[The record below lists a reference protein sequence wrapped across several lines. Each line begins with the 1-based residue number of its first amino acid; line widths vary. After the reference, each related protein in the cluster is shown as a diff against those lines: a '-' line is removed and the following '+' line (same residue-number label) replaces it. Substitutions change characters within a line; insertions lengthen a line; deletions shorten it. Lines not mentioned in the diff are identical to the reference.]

1 MRSDVER
8 PAAQAAPLQMY
19 IGGRWV
25 ETTSGATMLITSPA
39 TGESIATVPR
49 GTRGDVGKA
58 ADAARDAQPVF
69 ARLTAFERR
78 DLCHRIAQAIQQHRE
93 DLARWLTLEQG
104 KPYHAEALGEVDVA
118 AQMFRIAAED
128 ITRLETAVIP
138 SSDRAKRVITI
149 RQPRGVYGV
158 ITPWNFPLAIP
169 SEYLSA
175 GLAAGN
181 AIVWVPAPTTAG
193 CAVKLME
200 CLVEAGVPAGVVN
213 LVTGEGAEVGDEVAG
228 HPGIDAI
235 GLTGSSATGLL
246 VSRRAAG
253 KPQLLELGGNS
264 PTIVLEDA
272 DVLQAAWR
280 TGRGAFRNAGQ
291 ICDSTERILVH
302 RRVHDRFMDELLS
315 VAATFRLGDPREEGT
330 TLGPLNNDRP
340 ARQMDRHLEDAV
352 QRGARVVVGGGPRE
366 GFPTR
371 LYYPAT
377 VIDGVT
383 PDMLFNQEE
392 TFGPVA
398 PVLPFNDED
407 EAVAIAN
414 SAPSMLVAALFT
426 RDLKKAFGIAE
437 RLQAGIVN
445 INESSAYWQP
455 HTPFGGA
462 SGKLSGVGR
471 LGGKYTLLEMTQL
484 KTLVV
489 DVGV

>member
-1 MRSDVER
+1 MQHRGVQMS
-8 PAAQAAPLQMY
+8 MY
-19 IGGRWV
+19 IDGRWV
-25 ETTSGATMLITSPA
+25 SASSGETMPVVSPV
-39 TGESIATVPR
+39 TGGQIASVPK
-49 GTRGDVGKA
+49 GTREDVGRA
-58 ADAARDAQPVF
+58 IEAARAAQPAF
-69 ARLTAFERR
+69 ARLTAFERSR
-78 DLCHRIAQAIQQHRE
+78 LCHRIADEVERRREALAQH
-93 DLARWLTLEQG
+93 LTLEQG
-104 KPYHAEALGEVDVA
+104 KPYHAEALGEVRTTA
-118 AQMFRIAAED
+118 EMFRMAAED

-138 SSDRAKRVITI
+138 SSDRAKRIFTI

-169 SEYLSA
+169 TEYLSA

-200 CLVEAGVPAGVVN
+200 CLVEADLPPGAVN
-213 LVTGEGAEVGDEVAG
+213 LVTGEGTVVGDELAG

-235 GLTGSSATGLL
+235 GFTGSSDTGLA

-272 DVLQAAWR
+272 DVVEAAGR

-302 RRVHDRFMDELLS
+302 RRVHDAFMDELLS
-315 VAATFRLGDPREEGT
+315 VTSTFRLGDPREAGT
-330 TLGPLNNDRP
+330 TLGPLNNERP
-340 ARQMDRHLEDAV
+340 ARQMDRHLEDAEKK
-352 QRGARVVVGGGPRE
+352 GARVVVGGGPRE
-366 GFPTR
+366 DFPTR

-377 VIDGVT
+377 VIDGVR
-383 PDMLFNQEE
+383 PDMLFNLEE

-398 PVLPFNDED
+398 PVLPFEDED
-407 EAVAIAN
+407 QAVAIAN
-414 SAPSMLVAALFT
+414 STTSGLVAALFT
-426 RDLKKAFGIAE
+426 QDLRKAFHIAE

-455 HTPFGGA
+455 QTPFGGY
-462 SGKLSGVGR
+462 SGKSSGVGR
-471 LGGKYTLLEMTQL
+471 LGGRYTLQEMTQI

-489 DVGV
+489 DVAE